1 MESNK
6 LSVVIV
12 TFRSDSKIYTCLNS
26 IPKDTSIF
34 VVENSNNINFK
45 HEIERKYPNVKCILT
60 GSNKGYSIANN
71 IGLELVKTRYALV
84 LSPDTLLEKN
94 VIKNF
99 LEFTKKKSDFWI
111 VGPFSGQSKNYEKKQ
126 EDFLEVNDL
135 RGFAMFLNM
144 NKFNNKFFDEN
155 FFLYFE
161 EIDLCR
167 RVKNQG
173 GKIYLVK
180 NIIISHDGASSV
192 EKINFIEYEKN
203 RNWHWMWSTFYFHK
217 KHKNFTFALIMI
229 LPKLISSIFKSV
241 YYQLIFKKDYRDIY
255 RSRING
261 ILNSILGKKSWYRP
275 SLD

>member
-45 HEIERKYPNVKCILT
+45 NEIERKYPNVKCILT